1 MATKAPKPAQPK
13 AILPVEDDHDSIP
26 PEIAEVLKDL
36 PEPQRKEMSRVFTAS
51 FGMISRISPEGE
63 IAKKITSD
71 HISSMLNA
79 QEKGM
84 DYTYKENQH
93 RMIFFVVILIIVVI
107 AVIAIIALLKDNHS
121 EAMTRILTALISA
134 ALGAA
139 GGYGIG
145 VKKRN
150 DD

>member
-1 MATKAPKPAQPK
+1 MSSKPSKQEQSKAV
-13 AILPVEDDHDSIP
+13 LPVEDDHDSIP
-26 PEIAEVLKDL
+26 PEMAEVLNEL
-36 PEPQRKEMSRVFTAS
+36 PEPQRKEMSRMITAS
-51 FGMISRISPEGE
+51 FGMISRTSPEGE

-71 HISSMLNA
+71 HISSMLSA

-93 RMIFFVVILIIVVI
+93 RMIFFVIILVIVTI
-107 AVIAIIALLKDNHS
+107 AIIAIIALLKDDHS
-121 EAMTRILTALISA
+121 EAMTQILTALISA

-145 VKKRN
+145 AKKRN

>member
-1 MATKAPKPAQPK
+1 MPNKSRNPEPSKGIAAVSEHDG
-13 AILPVEDDHDSIP
+13 LPE
-26 PEIAEVLKDL
+26 EMAEVLNKL
-36 PEPQRKEMSRVFTAS
+36 PEPQRKEMTRMMTAGFS
-51 FGMISRISPEGE
+51 MISRTSPEGE
-63 IAKKITSD
+63 IAKKITPE

-79 QEKGM
+79 QEKGL

-93 RMIFFVVILIIVVI
+93 RMVFFTIVLLIVIGAI
-107 AVIAIIALLKDNHS
+107 IAIIFLLRDNNS
-121 EAMTRILTALISA
+121 EVMTQILNALISA

-145 VKKRN
+145 VKNRN